1 MFSKKLGKFTRYVV
15 IYDIC
20 EEKTAELEENTS
32 KSQVEGIIKRGRER
46 YDVYYTNKRRGK
58 IARLLLEHGIRTQK
72 SVYEIIAGEKEIKKL
87 VGLFKKISEKQ
98 DKIYI
103 YPICESVY
111 KRAMRVGKISPNS

>member
-1 MFSKKLGKFTRYVV
+1 MSSKNSVKFTRYIV

-20 EEKTAELEENTS
+20 EEKIASILAPEKNT
-32 KSQVEGIIKRGRER
+32 
-46 YDVYYTNKRRGK
+46 YYANKRRGK

-72 SVYEIIAGEKEIKKL
+72 SVYEIIASEKEIKKL
-87 VGLFKKISEKQ
+87 VVLFKKISEKQ

-111 KRAMRVGKISPNS
+111 KRAMRVGKISPMIEHFFI